1 MGVIGKLQWRAKVLW
16 SKLRGKEV
24 YGWKQ
29 VLREILRK
37 HRDEYPYPYRIE
49 FAEAGE
55 DLVQVHFP
63 NGLKIYCPRAYNKSF
78 VIVPILYDEIYGPQG
93 CIYELPG
100 RVEVREGDVVIDG
113 GACEGLF
120 SIYCLT
126 KGATVVCVEP
136 NPTMAEALKKTLHP
150 WVEKGKAIVVQKLL
164 GDEKG
169 EAELYINLDNV
180 AGSST
185 DEIRVKK
192 SVESEIAVVKASIVT
207 LDELVEELSLSK
219 VDLVKLDV
227 EGVERKVI
235 VGSKKTIEKFHPK
248 WSVACYH
255 LKDDYPVLPNLL
267 KSRNPSYEI
276 GVGFTWNLIIEEG
289 SPYLRPKVIFAY

>member
-24 YGWKQ
+24 CGWETVLKE
-29 VLREILRK
+29 VLRR
-37 HRDEYPYPYRIE
+37 HRDASYSHRIE
-49 FAEAGE
+49 FAEVGE
-55 DLVQVHFP
+55 NLVQVHFP
-63 NGLKIYCPRAYNKSF
+63 NGLKIYWPRAYNKSF
-78 VIVPILYDEIYGPQG
+78 VIVPFLYDEIYGPQG

-136 NPTMAEALKKTLHP
+136 NPTMAEALRKTLHP
-150 WVEKGKAIVVQKLL
+150 WLENGRAIVVQKLL

-180 AGSST
+180 GGSST
-185 DEIRVKK
+185 DEIWVKK
-192 SVESEIAVVKASIVT
+192 SVESEIPVVKASIVT
-207 LDELVEELSLSK
+207 LDELVEELNLSK

-227 EGVERKVI
+227 EGAERKVI

-267 KSRNPSYEI
+267 KSYDSSYQL
-276 GVGFTWNLIIEEG
+276 GFSFTWFLVLTGEP
-289 SPYLRPKVIFAY
+289 PYLRPKVIFAY